1 MNVRSVEKSGNVESE
16 KNSRR
21 IDMVLVRRLEV
32 LGFGLFVLAVGV
44 VFLVRPGAGA
54 YNVASQI
61 TWDNANGSNYPKCD
75 NGENFFT
82 TMFIEWMGPQGRMV
96 AGQSC
101 NIGALSKEAAALR
114 TEQELIDEGIDPA
127 TATESQVGAA
137 HTRALIKWASEVLS
151 RSGTK

>member
-1 MNVRSVEKSGNVESE
+1 MNVQSVERFGNVERG

-21 IDMVLVRRLEV
+21 IEMFVRVLGGRGLIVLVL
-32 LGFGLFVLAVGV
+32 LSLAL

-61 TWDNANGSNYPKCD
+61 TWDKDNGSNYPKCD
-75 NGENFFT
+75 NGKNFFV
-82 TMFIEWMGPQGRMV
+82 TMFFEWMGPQGRMV

-101 NIGALSKEAAALR
+101 NMSAMSAEVAAQR

-127 TATESQVGAA
+127 KATESQVNAA
-137 HTRALIKWASEVLS
+137 RTRVLIKWASEVLNP
-151 RSGTK
+151 